1 MELESIQNTK
11 SLNTKI
17 EILNRCFERIIKDP
31 QQEYFYD
38 ISKDLVKEE
47 IEEEKLN
54 HIRRNFHKYREKKLI
69 AVDIAKMAF
78 DWEINDIAIK
88 SCEWVI
94 EDEWKVKN
102 ARNMIISQIECYF
115 MVAQVVIEQL

>member
-1 MELESIQNTK
+1 
-11 SLNTKI
+11 
-17 EILNRCFERIIKDP
+17 
-31 QQEYFYD
+31 
-38 ISKDLVKEE
+38 
-47 IEEEKLN
+47 
-54 HIRRNFHKYREKKLI
+54 
-69 AVDIAKMAF
+69 MAF